1 MRHAALHDTT
11 PPMSVP
17 AIDARDAGLT
27 LVIEASTACGSVA
40 LLRGDT
46 LLQHRAFAMGVSR
59 EDALFPAVQAVL
71 ASACVTPA
79 QLESIVCGS
88 GPGSFTSLRI
98 AAAVAKGL
106 AHATGVTL
114 FAVPSLLLSAAAHDR
129 AGEYVVHAD
138 ALRGE
143 RYAMSVTIDATLQ
156 VRATGDVR
164 RVSADSPEI
173 LSADRHQ
180 LVVLGTSLVSSATRV
195 VPDAAHL
202 VRVQGWRQHG
212 RVAVDEW
219 EPAYGRLA
227 EAQVKWEAMHLR
239 PLPAPR

>member
-1 MRHAALHDTT
+1 MRHAAQHDIAS
-11 PPMSVP
+11 PMSVP
-17 AIDARDAGLT
+17 AFDARDAGPT
-27 LVIEASTACGSVA
+27 LVIEASTAFGSVA

-46 LLQHRAFAMGVSR
+46 LLQHREFAMGVSR
-59 EDALFPAVQAVL
+59 DDALFPAVQAVL
-71 ASACVTPA
+71 ESARVTPA

-106 AHATGVTL
+106 AHATGVPL

-129 AGEYVVHAD
+129 AGEYVVHGD

-143 RYAMSVTIDATLQ
+143 RYAMPVTIDATLQ
-156 VRATGDVR
+156 VRAAGDVR
-164 RVSADSPEI
+164 RVSADSLGI
-173 LSADRHQ
+173 LAADRHQ
-180 LVVLGTSLVSSATRV
+180 LVVLGTSLASSATRV

-202 VRVQGWRQHG
+202 VRVHGWRRHG
-212 RVAVDEW
+212 RVSVAEW

-227 EAQVKWEAMHLR
+227 EAQVKWEALHQR
-239 PLPAPR
+239 TLPAHQ